1 MFRDFYRFKI
11 NNFIGEMPFA
21 MPWAI
26 EQAGLLAG
34 IMIILGMSAVCFYT
48 AYCLLK
54 VFGIYSE

>member
-1 MFRDFYRFKI
+1 MMGSSI
-11 NNFIGEMPFA
+11 LA